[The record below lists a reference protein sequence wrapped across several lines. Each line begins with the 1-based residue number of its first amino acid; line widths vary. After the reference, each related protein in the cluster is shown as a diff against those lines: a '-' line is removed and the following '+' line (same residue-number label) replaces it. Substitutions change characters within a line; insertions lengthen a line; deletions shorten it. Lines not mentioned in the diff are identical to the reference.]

1 MSPQEGVPAAGGVGV
16 VGGVAGVPAAEVAG
30 AAAPLQLDAQLQLAP
45 VIAQHQLGGVVV
57 EGHQQRTVHWVSRLY
72 TRSGQDI
79 TQRSLK
85 INQNGNRQRQKCIFV
100 LVLDPSGTPCPLH
113 CFKSMQ
119 SYKIFTGNFSVFL
132 QTQKHSFVEVLF
144 TDC

>member
-1 MSPQEGVPAAGGVGV
+1 MNQDTLKEPPEKMVGWGWVAIEGEGHDLLPMSPQEGVPAAGGVGV

-79 TQRSLK
+79 TQ
-85 INQNGNRQRQKCIFV
+85 
-100 LVLDPSGTPCPLH
+100 
-113 CFKSMQ
+113 
-119 SYKIFTGNFSVFL
+119 
-132 QTQKHSFVEVLF
+132 
-144 TDC
+144 

>member
-45 VIAQHQLGGVVV
+45 VIGQHQLGGVVV
-57 EGHQQRTVHWVSRLY
+57 EGHQQRTVHWVSTLY

-100 LVLDPSGTPCPLH
+100 LVLDPS
-113 CFKSMQ
+113 
-119 SYKIFTGNFSVFL
+119 
-132 QTQKHSFVEVLF
+132 
-144 TDC
+144 